1 MARPPSKTPTELEL
15 DILKV
20 LWERGPLPVRDVQAA
35 LEPGRPLAYTSVM
48 TMMTIMVDKGYL
60 TRRKQQGRFVY
71 RARIRQADTR
81 RSMLR
86 DVVQRAFDGS
96 TAAAALHLVNSGDL
110 TPEQIAELRTILD
123 DKQKRSPRED

>member
-20 LWERGPLPVRDVQAA
+20 LWERGPLPVRDVQQA
-35 LEPGRPLAYTSVM
+35 LEPDRPLAYTSVM

-60 TRRKQQGRFVY
+60 ARRKQQGRFVY